1 MELRSGK
8 SVSRSSSYEETPE
21 NVLERP
27 SLKRS
32 TNNVPDN
39 KLDDIMD
46 VFLIKE
52 DFDSVMQMVRYRI
65 KEVAQLKQE
74 AYGLKKVEPIV
85 MDQLRLLTEV
95 YYLLN
100 YNYNTIMLY
109 IKKVNPIYGSGIIL
123 AAINRINIVYAELSR
138 FDFIEKYKFVH
149 ATDQLYAEWDDCLNL
164 YESLY
169 Q

>member
-1 MELRSGK
+1 MQLRSGK
-8 SVSRSSSYEETPE
+8 GVSRSLEEKQPDA
-21 NVLERP
+21 VLEKP

-32 TNNVPDN
+32 TNVVPIN
-39 KLDDIMD
+39 HPDDIMD
-46 VFLIKE
+46 IILVKE

-109 IKKVNPIYGSGIIL
+109 IKKVNPTYGSGIIL
-123 AAINRINIVYAELSR
+123 AAIDRINIVYAELMR

-149 ATDQLYAEWDDCLNL
+149 AIDQLYAEWDDCLNL
-164 YESLY
+164 YEPLY
-169 Q
+169 L